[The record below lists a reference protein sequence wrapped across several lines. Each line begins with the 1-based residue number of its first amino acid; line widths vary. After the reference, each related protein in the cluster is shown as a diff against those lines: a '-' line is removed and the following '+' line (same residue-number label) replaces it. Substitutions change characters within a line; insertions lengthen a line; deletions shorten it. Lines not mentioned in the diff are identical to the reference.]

1 MSNDHILGTYDEELT
16 NLQIL
21 ITKMGNECAEMIKQA
36 ISCVITNDS
45 KAAKQVVSRDK
56 LINAINAEI
65 TVLSQNVI
73 ALRSPMANDLRL
85 ILTIFQNASNL
96 ERTGDLA
103 KNIAKIIVKN
113 DLVIDASAR
122 DKLEKLSDAVLQN
135 LTDVITAFNSLDEA
149 KAQTIFDA
157 DKLVDDLHDDFSSS
171 LMQRIKND
179 DAHSETVM
187 HLLFISR
194 HLERIGDHAKNV
206 AEATIYAVS
215 GEINQL
221 DVFDDT
227 QFEALL
233 NS

>member
-85 ILTIFQNASNL
+85 ILTIFQNALNL

-135 LTDVITAFNSLDEA
+135 LTDVITAFNNLDEA

-221 DVFDDT
+221 DEFDDT

>member
-65 TVLSQNVI
+65 AVLSQNVI

-85 ILTIFQNASNL
+85 ILTIFQNALNL

>member
-36 ISCVITNDS
+36 IRCVITNDS

-179 DAHSETVM
+179 DVHSETVM

-221 DVFDDT
+221 DEFDDT

>member
-85 ILTIFQNASNL
+85 ILTIFQNALNL

-149 KAQTIFDA
+149 KAKTIFDA

-221 DVFDDT
+221 DEFDDT

>member
-85 ILTIFQNASNL
+85 ILTIFQNALNL

-221 DVFDDT
+221 DEFDDT
-227 QFEALL
+227 QFAALL

>member
-21 ITKMGNECAEMIKQA
+21 ITKMGNECAEMIRQA
-36 ISCVITNDS
+36 IDCVISNDS
-45 KAAKQVVSRDK
+45 NAAKQVVLRDK

-85 ILTIFQNASNL
+85 ILTIFQNALNL

-135 LTDVITAFNSLDEA
+135 LTDVITAFNGLDEA

-157 DKLVDDLHDDFSSS
+157 DKIVDDLHDDFSSS
-171 LMQRIKND
+171 FLMLYCK
-179 DAHSETVM
+179 T
-187 HLLFISR
+187 
-194 HLERIGDHAKNV
+194 
-206 AEATIYAVS
+206 
-215 GEINQL
+215 
-221 DVFDDT
+221 
-227 QFEALL
+227 
-233 NS
+233 

>member
-85 ILTIFQNASNL
+85 ILTIFQNALNL

-113 DLVIDASAR
+113 DLVVDASAR

-149 KAQTIFDA
+149 KAKTIFDA

>member
-221 DVFDDT
+221 DEFDDT

>member
-21 ITKMGNECAEMIKQA
+21 ITKMGNECAEMIRQA
-36 ISCVITNDS
+36 IDCVISNDS
-45 KAAKQVVSRDK
+45 NAAKQVVSRDK

-65 TVLSQNVI
+65 TALSQNVI

-85 ILTIFQNASNL
+85 ILTIFQNALNL

-149 KAQTIFDA
+149 KAQEIFNA
-157 DKLVDDLHDDFSSS
+157 DKIVDDLHDDFSSS

-179 DAHSETVM
+179 DTHSETVM

-194 HLERIGDHAKNV
+194 HLERIGDHAKNI

-221 DVFDDT
+221 DVFDDK
-227 QFEALL
+227 QFEDLFK
-233 NS
+233 S

>member
-85 ILTIFQNASNL
+85 ILTIFQNALNL
-96 ERTGDLA
+96 ERAGDLA

>member
-85 ILTIFQNASNL
+85 ILTIFQNALNL

-233 NS
+233 KS

>member
-36 ISCVITNDS
+36 IRCVITNDS

-85 ILTIFQNASNL
+85 ILTIFQNALNL

-122 DKLEKLSDAVLQN
+122 YSLEKLSDAVLQN

-194 HLERIGDHAKNV
+194 HLERIGDHAKNI
-206 AEATIYAVS
+206 AESTIYAVS

-221 DVFDDT
+221 DEFDDT

>member
-1 MSNDHILGTYDEELT
+1 MISNDS
-16 NLQIL
+16 N
-21 ITKMGNECAEMIKQA
+21 
-36 ISCVITNDS
+36 
-45 KAAKQVVSRDK
+45 AAKQVVSRDK

-65 TVLSQNVI
+65 TALSQNVI

-85 ILTIFQNASNL
+85 ILTIFQNALNL

-149 KAQTIFDA
+149 KAQEIFNA
-157 DKLVDDLHDDFSSS
+157 DKIVDDLHDDFSSS

-179 DAHSETVM
+179 DTHSETVM

-221 DVFDDT
+221 DVFDDK

>member
-21 ITKMGNECAEMIKQA
+21 ITKMGNECAEMIRQA
-36 ISCVITNDS
+36 IDCVISNNS
-45 KAAKQVVSRDK
+45 NAAKQVVSRDK

-85 ILTIFQNASNL
+85 ILTIFQNALNL

-135 LTDVITAFNSLDEA
+135 LTDVITAFNGLDEA

-171 LMQRIKND
+171 LMLRIKND

-194 HLERIGDHAKNV
+194 HLERIGDHAKNI

-221 DVFDDT
+221 DEFDDV

-233 NS
+233 NA

>member
-85 ILTIFQNASNL
+85 ILTIFQNALNL

>member
-85 ILTIFQNASNL
+85 ILTIFQNALNL

-113 DLVIDASAR
+113 DLVVDASAR

-135 LTDVITAFNSLDEA
+135 LTDVITAFNSLDKA

-194 HLERIGDHAKNV
+194 HLERIGDHAKNI

>member
-85 ILTIFQNASNL
+85 ILTIFQNALNL

-194 HLERIGDHAKNV
+194 HLERIGDHAKNI

-233 NS
+233 KS

>member
-85 ILTIFQNASNL
+85 ILTIFQNALNL

-149 KAQTIFDA
+149 KAKTIFDA

-194 HLERIGDHAKNV
+194 HLERIGDHAKNI

-233 NS
+233 KS

>member
-36 ISCVITNDS
+36 ISCVITNNS

-85 ILTIFQNASNL
+85 ILTIFQNALNL

-149 KAQTIFDA
+149 RAQTIFDA
-157 DKLVDDLHDDFSSS
+157 DKLVDDLHDDFSYS

-179 DAHSETVM
+179 DAHSEKVM

-194 HLERIGDHAKNV
+194 HLERIGDHAKNI

-221 DVFDDT
+221 DEFDDT

>member
-36 ISCVITNDS
+36 IRCVITNDS

-85 ILTIFQNASNL
+85 ILTIFQNALNL

-194 HLERIGDHAKNV
+194 HLERIGDHAKNI

-221 DVFDDT
+221 DEFDDT

>member
-36 ISCVITNDS
+36 IRCVITNDS

-157 DKLVDDLHDDFSSS
+157 DKIVDDLHDDFSSS

-194 HLERIGDHAKNV
+194 HLERIGDHAKNI

-221 DVFDDT
+221 DEFDDT

>member
-85 ILTIFQNASNL
+85 ILTIFQNALNL

-157 DKLVDDLHDDFSSS
+157 DKLVDDLHADFSSS

>member
-36 ISCVITNDS
+36 IRCVITNDS

-122 DKLEKLSDAVLQN
+122 NSLEKLSDAVLQN

-194 HLERIGDHAKNV
+194 HLERIGDHAKNI
-206 AEATIYAVS
+206 AESTIYAVS

-221 DVFDDT
+221 DEFDDT
-227 QFEALL
+227 RFEALL

>member
-85 ILTIFQNASNL
+85 ILTIFQNALNL

-221 DVFDDT
+221 DEFDDT

>member
-36 ISCVITNDS
+36 ISCVITNNS

-85 ILTIFQNASNL
+85 ILTIFQNALNL

-194 HLERIGDHAKNV
+194 HLERIGDHAKNI

-221 DVFDDT
+221 DEFDDT

>member
-36 ISCVITNDS
+36 IRCVITNDS

-85 ILTIFQNASNL
+85 ILTIFQNALNL

-157 DKLVDDLHDDFSSS
+157 DKIVDDLHDDFSSS

-194 HLERIGDHAKNV
+194 HLERIGDHAKNI

-221 DVFDDT
+221 DEFDDT
-227 QFEALL
+227 RFEALL

>member
-85 ILTIFQNASNL
+85 ILTIFQNALNL

-135 LTDVITAFNSLDEA
+135 LTDVITAFNSLDKA

>member
-1 MSNDHILGTYDEELT
+1 
-16 NLQIL
+16 
-21 ITKMGNECAEMIKQA
+21 MGNECAEMIKQA
-36 ISCVITNDS
+36 IRCVITNDS

-85 ILTIFQNASNL
+85 ILTIFQNALNL

-122 DKLEKLSDAVLQN
+122 YSLEKLSDAVLQN

-194 HLERIGDHAKNV
+194 HLERIGDHAKNI
-206 AEATIYAVS
+206 AESTIYAVS

-221 DVFDDT
+221 DEFDDT
-227 QFEALL
+227 RFEALL

>member
-36 ISCVITNDS
+36 IRCVITNDS

-194 HLERIGDHAKNV
+194 HLERIGDHAKNI
-206 AEATIYAVS
+206 AESTIYAVS

-221 DVFDDT
+221 DEFDDT

>member
-85 ILTIFQNASNL
+85 ILTIFQNALNL

-149 KAQTIFDA
+149 KAQTIFAA

-194 HLERIGDHAKNV
+194 HLERIGDHAKNI